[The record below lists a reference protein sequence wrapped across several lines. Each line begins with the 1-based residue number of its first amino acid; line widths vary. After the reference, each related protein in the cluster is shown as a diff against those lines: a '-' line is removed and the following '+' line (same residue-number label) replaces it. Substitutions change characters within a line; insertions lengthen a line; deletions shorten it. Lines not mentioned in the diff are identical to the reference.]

1 MTYCCFVDSTR
12 VVNEIAAGDGLTPAG
27 AARLIPGRGTG
38 SCNPSTIWRW
48 ATTGVNTPAG
58 RVRLE
63 AARVGC
69 RLFTS
74 KQALT
79 RFLAAA
85 SAASA
90 ADQPPAIDPTPDHD
104 RRLADARDTLRAA
117 GI

>member
-1 MTYCCFVDSTR
+1 MTYCFVDSAC
-12 VVNEIAAGDGLTPAG
+12 VIAEIADGDGLTAAG
-27 AARLIPGRGTG
+27 AARLIPGRGG
-38 SCNPSTIWRW
+38 KRCNPSTVWRW
-48 ATTGVNTPAG
+48 ATTGVLTPAG

-79 RFLAAA
+79 RFLTAA

-90 ADQPPAIDPTPDHD
+90 ADQPPSVDPTPDHD
-104 RRLADARDTLRAA
+104 RRLADARDTLRTA